1 MVIVRLSLLFN
12 MISEVLW
19 FGRGLVLTLEAG
31 CGFEV
36 RRLLLIEPVRGYFKV
51 SWESAF
57 EGSVRGGYL
66 GGGKLSI
73 RIPSKLLI
81 DFLQENILGSKGYQA
96 AVFILRTGL
105 IIKTAQGFGLT
116 ALSHA
121 RIDLLGR
128 LPRSECPALLFVLDP
143 ASGLPLAR
151 GQHFAVL
158 NHSDARIEV
167 RLLDVLERQMIHS
180 HLVFRGLY
188 YLVVAVY

>member
-1 MVIVRLSLLFN
+1 

-19 FGRGLVLTLEAG
+19 LGRGLVLTLEAG
-31 CGFEV
+31 GGFEV
-36 RRLLLIEPVRGYFKV
+36 RCLLLFETVGGHFKV

-57 EGSVRGGYL
+57 EGNGCGGYL

-73 RIPSKLLI
+73 GIPSKLLI
-81 DFLQENILGSKGYQA
+81 DFLQENILGSKSNQT

-105 IIKTAQGFGLT
+105 IIKTAQGSGLT

-121 RIDLLGR
+121 RIDLLRR
-128 LPRSECPALLFVLDP
+128 LPRSEGPALLFVLYP
-143 ASGLPLAR
+143 ASGLSLAR

-180 HLVFRGLY
+180 HLVFRRLY